1 MKSYN
6 INKKVYE
13 LNNSLNNV
21 LSNFSNIQVLDV
33 NDEKENLLRE
43 ILDLENSIKKEIR
56 NLKRSRNIFLEDSVS
71 NKPII
76 DENKVNIIA
85 TELESKISLLNEKI
99 NQYNCM

>member
-1 MKSYN
+1 MKGYN